1 MSSIMLT
8 LVVVVVE
15 HYLAVELNVL
25 QKAVVSMAKLFVIC
39 QVIISDNYTAAALP
53 NYVVT
58 ILDLKQNKKPSKQV
72 MF

>member
-15 HYLAVELNVL
+15 HDLAVELNVP

-58 ILDLKQNKKPSKQV
+58 ILDIKQNKK
-72 MF
+72 